1 MQQYS
6 ATELRQF
13 EENWFKLIRPFV
25 KLLEPVISVP
35 FVDQFISRWFD
46 LNQHCMLQLY
56 YDTYQSLL
64 KKDT

>member
-25 KLLEPVISVP
+25 KLFEPFITIPIVDKLISN
-35 FVDQFISRWFD
+35 WFD
-46 LNQHCMLQLY
+46 MNQHWMLQLY
-56 YDTYQSLL
+56 IATYQLYT
-64 KKDT
+64 KQDK